1 MPRTVIVNPDLQS
14 LIPRLTAEE
23 YAQLEANLL
32 QDGCRDPLIV
42 WEEQQTLLDGHN
54 RLAICEH
61 HGLDYQLHALSLP
74 DLDAA
79 KAWMITNQLGRRNLT
94 PEQISYY
101 RGGQYNLQKRQGKR
115 TDVTSGNSY
124 QKSQNTATQFA
135 QVHKVAEKTIRN
147 DSAYARDVD
156 LIAAAVGPEARQSLL
171 ARETKVTKR
180 DVRKLAQI
188 AKDNPQTGKH
198 VLEKGDGGEDA
209 GAGESGGA
217 EGAPGAGPADGVWH
231 RGRTGGEA

>member
-1 MPRTVIVNPDLQS
+1 VVWQ
-14 LIPRLTAEE
+14 EE
-23 YAQLEANLL
+23 E
-32 QDGCRDPLIV
+32 
-42 WEEQQTLLDGHN
+42 TLLDGHN
-54 RLAICEH
+54 RHDICER
-61 HGLDYQLHALSLP
+61 HGLDYRTHELSLP

-79 KAWMITNQLGRRNLT
+79 KLWILRNQRGRRNLT
-94 PEQISYY
+94 PEQLSYN
-101 RGGQYNLQKRQGKR
+101 RGQEYNLEKRQGKR
-115 TDVTSGNSY
+115 TDVTSGKSC
-124 QKSQNTATQFA
+124 QKSQNTATELA
-135 QVHKVAEKTIRN
+135 QVYKVGEKTIRN

-156 LIAAAVGPEARQSLL
+156 VIAAAVGPEARQSLL